1 MKLPLHAHGGEG
13 LTSSPRRAPLPG
25 PPPASQVEGFLLAL
39 LLTACGAAAPVL
51 DSGVVVDSGVVIV
64 EDAGVQVDAGITLTT
79 TLVVKYPTGS
89 HTLYVRGDKLPLNWN
104 SGIAMTKVN
113 ADTWTLSL
121 PTLTSDLEWKP
132 LLDDT
137 TWSKGPNWNA
147 KVHERTEIAPRF
159 NRDNGEWSVRWMN
172 FSSTVLGNSRGIYVY
187 LPPTY
192 LENSS
197 ARMPVVYMH
206 DGQNLFDPSV
216 AFGGVTWRVP
226 ETMDAAANDGRF
238 REAIVIGVNN
248 AGGSRIDEYTP
259 TDDPMYG
266 GGKGDL
272 YLRFLIEELKPR
284 VDAELRTKSGRE
296 DTVLIGSSL
305 GGLISS
311 YAGVKRA
318 DVFANIGAMSPS
330 VWWDGRVLLTTVS
343 QSPATRP
350 TRVYVDSG
358 DSGPSN
364 DGVTDTR
371 ELVSAYRALG
381 YTDGLKHVEQAG
393 ATHTES
399 AWASRL
405 PGALEFLLGPR

>member
-1 MKLPLHAHGGEG
+1 MKH
-13 LTSSPRRAPLPG
+13 
-25 PPPASQVEGFLLAL
+25 LAL
-39 LLTACGAAAPVL
+39 LIFLAGCGSVAPFP
-51 DSGVVVDSGVVIV
+51 DSGVVGDSGVVSV
-64 EDAGVQVDAGITLTT
+64 EDAGVQPDAGTSLTT
-79 TLVVKYPTGS
+79 TLVVKYPAGT
-89 HTLYVRGDKLPLNWN
+89 HTLYVRGNKLPLNWN
-104 SGIAMTKVN
+104 SGIAMTKVS

-137 TWSKGPNWNA
+137 TWSRGPNWTA
-147 KVHERTEIAPRF
+147 KLHQRVEVAPRF
-159 NRDNGEWSVRWMN
+159 TRDEGEWSVRWPN
-172 FSSTVLGNSRGIYVY
+172 FPSTVLGNSRGISVY

-192 LENSS
+192 LENAA

-206 DGQNLFDPSV
+206 DGQNLFDAST

-226 ETMDAAANDGRF
+226 ETMNAAANDGRF
-238 REAIVIGVNN
+238 REAIVIGVDNT
-248 AGGSRIDEYTP
+248 GSSRIDEYTP
-259 TDDPMYG
+259 TADPMYG
-266 GGKGDL
+266 GGKGEL
-272 YLRFLIEELKPR
+272 YLRFLVEELKPR
-284 VDAELRTKSGRE
+284 VDSELRTKTGRE

-330 VWWDGRVLLTTVS
+330 VWWNGRVLLTLVS
-343 QSPATRP
+343 QSPSSRP

-364 DGVTDTR
+364 DGVVDTR
-371 ELVSAYRALG
+371 ELVSTYRALG

-393 ATHTES
+393 ATHTEA